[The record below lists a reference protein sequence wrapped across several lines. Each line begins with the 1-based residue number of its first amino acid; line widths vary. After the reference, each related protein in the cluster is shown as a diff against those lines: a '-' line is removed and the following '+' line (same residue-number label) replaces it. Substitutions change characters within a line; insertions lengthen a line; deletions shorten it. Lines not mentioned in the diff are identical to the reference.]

1 MNKNITSC
9 SKILFRL
16 LVVVS
21 IVLSTFNSG
30 KISANEMSRTVA
42 QKNVNSNQSETV
54 LEKEK
59 NGEYESVYSTQLK
72 VADGQVE
79 IEVFLNPKNCRDGII
94 QIDNEKIPVNSK
106 LAETIGYAHVEA
118 KVRDLTGDKK
128 EEIVLIISGG
138 SSGSIQAV
146 QVFENTERGW
156 KEIRLPANL
165 YSDVPKFLRNQ
176 LKKMGIKMD
185 EVQYYYRTVSLKKE
199 KLIFNYIIYKTGE
212 QKPIVT
218 IRRKVL
224 YSPSKEKFIGSDT
237 TLIQVKKKVGKC

>member
-21 IVLSTFNSG
+21 IVLPTFNSG

-94 QIDNEKIPVNSK
+94 QIDNEKNPVKIP
-106 LAETIGYAHVEA
+106 EG
-118 KVRDLTGDKK
+118 
-128 EEIVLIISGG
+128 
-138 SSGSIQAV
+138 
-146 QVFENTERGW
+146 
-156 KEIRLPANL
+156 IRVKDWDDAFNFMELL
-165 YSDVPKFLRNQ
+165 V
-176 LKKMGIKMD
+176 KM
-185 EVQYYYRTVSLKKE
+185 E
-199 KLIFNYIIYKTGE
+199 KLNEHSFIIALT
-212 QKPIVT
+212 
-218 IRRKVL
+218 
-224 YSPSKEKFIGSDT
+224 KERDN
-237 TLIQVKKKVGKC
+237 